1 MAHNVITISREFGTG
16 ARTIGQKLASE
27 LGYAYYDRAI
37 IQMAA
42 DKSGLSPDFIEKNE
56 EKSTNSFLFNIA
68 TSAYIS
74 SGMNL
79 QYTVPVNDKAFLA
92 QSEVIR
98 ELAEKGNCV
107 IVGRCAN
114 YILAEHPNLIRVFVR
129 ADKPDRI
136 KRIVEEYGYTGKSA
150 EAELNKIDKGRAN
163 YYKYYTGSTWKSMDN
178 YDLCINTSRMDLAHA
193 VELLKDVARLTFG
206 E

>member
-1 MAHNVITISREFGTG
+1 MAHKVITISREFGTG
-16 ARTIGQKLASE
+16 ARTIGQKLAAK

-98 ELAEKGNCV
+98 ELAEKGDCV

-114 YILAEHPNLIRVFVR
+114 YILSEHPDLLRVFVR

-136 KRIVEEYGYTGKSA
+136 ERIINEYGYNAKNA
-150 EAELNKIDKGRAN
+150 ESELSKIDKGRAN
-163 YYKYYTGSTWKSMDN
+163 YYKYYTGSAWKSMDN
-178 YDLCINTSRMDLAHA
+178 YDLCINTSKLDIDQAVKLLA
-193 VELLKDVARLTFG
+193 DVARLSFG